1 MAVRAT
7 QTSAALSRWF
17 MQDAGSRKHAWF
29 FRGFGFAVLM
39 LIGVAAWKY
48 LPLLSDAQSPSG
60 SETPSGHLP
69 AFAFIPSVPGVRT
82 GGLRGSLGQKASS
95 MPVGRPLRLSMQ
107 QEGAP
112 ALSRRDVLRAGLAGL
127 AIAGGS
133 APANGMYLGP
143 IDEEEYKARSMSSGG
158 PLRDKDDFKA
168 LTNSGGAPLTAEQ
181 KARLE
186 SMRGTMERMNDL
198 TPLQRQQV
206 MEVSN
211 SWANDLNEKQI
222 MQKPGPE
229 STRLYN
235 QRLQEMSH
243 AQELMKDLTP
253 LQRQELMEMA
263 SPQIDT
269 VGNTKFQEAV
279 QQIKNGV
286 KVTPKQKQEASPIGD
301 FVPLPKGMV
310 INKDRLGVE
319 LGSDVQ
325 LG

>member
-1 MAVRAT
+1 
-7 QTSAALSRWF
+7 
-17 MQDAGSRKHAWF
+17 
-29 FRGFGFAVLM
+29 
-39 LIGVAAWKY
+39 
-48 LPLLSDAQSPSG
+48 
-60 SETPSGHLP
+60 
-69 AFAFIPSVPGVRT
+69 
-82 GGLRGSLGQKASS
+82 
-95 MPVGRPLRLSMQ
+95 MQ

-112 ALSRRDVLRAGLAGL
+112 ALSRRDVLFRAGLGGL

-133 APANGMYLGP
+133 APAHGMYLGP
-143 IDEEEYKARSMSSGG
+143 IDEEEFKARLMSSGG
-158 PLRDKDDFKA
+158 PLRDKDEFKA

-181 KARLE
+181 KTRLE
-186 SMRGTMERMNDL
+186 SMRGTMESMNDL

-206 MEVSN
+206 MEVSDA
-211 SWANDLNEKQI
+211 WANDLKFLNERQS

-235 QRLQEMSH
+235 QRLQQMSN

-301 FVPLPKGMV
+301 WVPLPKGMV
-310 INKDRLGVE
+310 INKDSFGGAV
-319 LGSDVQ
+319 SDMQ